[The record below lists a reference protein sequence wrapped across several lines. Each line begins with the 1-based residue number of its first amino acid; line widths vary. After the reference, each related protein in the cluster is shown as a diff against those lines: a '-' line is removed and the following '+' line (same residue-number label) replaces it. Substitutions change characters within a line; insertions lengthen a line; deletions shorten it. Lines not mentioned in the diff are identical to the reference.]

1 MTYYWGEAGLWP
13 LFLQGQAGREGGDTV
28 RLQEELPGVGQLR
41 QAAGLPLGPA
51 RPLLALLGEVP
62 GQQLRVGA
70 VGHLRGRGVAVQ

>member
-1 MTYYWGEAGLWP
+1 M
-13 LFLQGQAGREGGDTV
+13 
-28 RLQEELPGVGQLR
+28 GQLR

-70 VGHLRGRGVAVQ
+70 VGHLRGRGVTAKWGVEV